1 MFLFES
7 PLFWYRLVFLTELAA
22 AEIMITAS
30 LKRRNHFWLRATGS
44 LFVVYVLTFLIP
56 LFSFSYSA
64 WYTSL
69 MFFLIFAMTAAGLLF
84 CFEEK
89 IRNIV
94 FCSLIAYTAQHV
106 AYLLLNFYLVIV
118 SGNTLNVYGDTG
130 SFLDAM
136 GVGAGDAVAMT
147 YINCIVYL
155 LIYSLVYWLIW
166 VLIERRIR
174 EQEELELN
182 NTYLLFWSA
191 LTIFIDIVLS
201 SIATYSGVRAN
212 STMAFLF
219 YSSNLVSCIL
229 ALGILSLMLGRSLL
243 ASDLK
248 TIQELWRRDKQM
260 YEMSKEKAEFIQIK
274 CHDLKRLIREFS
286 NEKQFFGEDEL
297 EEIESAINICGAVI
311 KTGHDALDII
321 LTECSI
327 LCENYSIAWSCIAD
341 GESLSFMSSSNL
353 YSLFNNALQNAVDA
367 AKEIEPS
374 SERFIRLKVMRVA
387 NSVMIQIE
395 NSIRTPDS
403 LSFVDGL
410 PVTTKKDMENHGYGL
425 KSARMVVQKY
435 NGDMTVKVRN
445 RVFEFD
451 AVIPIPREGKKES
464 SSHGG

>member
-7 PLFWYRLVFLTELAA
+7 PLFWYRLIFLTELVV

-30 LKRRNHFWLRATGS
+30 LKKRDHFGLRAFGS
-44 LFVVYVLTFLIP
+44 LFAVYVLTFLIP

-69 MFFLIFAMTAAGLLF
+69 MFFCIFALTVAGLFF

-89 IRNIV
+89 VKNIV
-94 FCSLIAYTAQHV
+94 FCALIAYTAQHV
-106 AYLLLNFYLVIV
+106 SYLLLNFYLVLV
-118 SGNTLNVYGDTG
+118 SGDTLNVYGDTG
-130 SFLDAM
+130 NFLDAI
-136 GVGAGDAVAMT
+136 GLGAGDAVAMS

-155 LIYSLVYWLIW
+155 FLYSLVYWAIW
-166 VLIERRIR
+166 AVIERRIR

-191 LTIFIDIVLS
+191 LTIFIDIVLTS
-201 SIATYSGVRAN
+201 VATYSGIKGS
-212 STMAFLF
+212 STMVVLF
-219 YSSNLVSCIL
+219 YISNLVSCIL

-243 ASDLK
+243 TSDLK
-248 TIQELWRRDKQM
+248 TIRELWRRDKQI

-286 NEKQFFGEDEL
+286 NEKKFFGEDDL

-311 KTGHDALDII
+311 KTGNDALDII
-321 LTECSI
+321 LTENSI
-327 LCENYSIAWSCIAD
+327 LCENYKITYSCIAD

-367 AKEIEPS
+367 AKVIEPAS
-374 SERFIRLKVMRVA
+374 DRFIRLKVMQVA

-395 NSIRTPDS
+395 NSISSPDN

-410 PVTTKKDMENHGYGL
+410 PLTTKKDIENHGYGL

-445 RVFEFD
+445 RVFEFN
-451 AVIPIPREGKKES
+451 AVIPIPHAKEEV
-464 SSHGG
+464 